1 MKRITIRDV
10 AREANVSVTLVS
22 FVMNAKRDENGNLDC
37 PVNPDTAERIL
48 QVAQRL
54 GYRRNF
60 AAASLRSGRSNTIAV
75 IPNDISNKFFAG
87 ISRCIEDKAQSH
99 GYTVFFA
106 SSDENPKRL
115 GSALDAVLSH
125 NIDGVIVAPCTGAEA
140 AVRHTLDTRT
150 PVVLLDR
157 DIEGLE
163 GVGKVLLDDCAAG
176 KMAIDELVS
185 KGYKNI
191 EMITYT
197 LAISS
202 LSERESGYRQAM
214 MEHDIYDNVRVH
226 YTTYGDAAGDVEKFI
241 KDAVNRGV
249 EAFFLPTYSL
259 SALALAAVK
268 KLRLRIPEDLAIVG
282 FDESDIY
289 SLYETTVT
297 HIVQPLKELGEKSV
311 EVLIGMIEGKPAE
324 SIILKPEL
332 KIGGSTENKR

>member
-37 PVNPDTAERIL
+37 PVNSDTAERIL

-106 SSDENPKRL
+106 SSDENPKKL
-115 GSALDAVLSH
+115 SAAIDAVLSH
-125 NIDGVIVAPCTGAEA
+125 NIDGIIIAPCNGADA
-140 AVRHTLDTRT
+140 AIKHTVDSRV

-176 KMAIDELVS
+176 KMAIDELVT
-185 KGYKNI
+185 KGYRNI

-202 LSERESGYRQAM
+202 LSERERGYRQAM
-214 MEHDIYDNVRVH
+214 MDHDIYDNVRVH
-226 YTTYGDAAGDVEKFI
+226 YTTYGDAANDVEKFI

-297 HIVQPLKELGEKSV
+297 HLVQPLKELGEKSV
-311 EVLIGMIEGKPAE
+311 EVLIDMIEGKPAGR
-324 SIILKPEL
+324 IILRPEL
-332 KIGGSTENKR
+332 IVGGSTESRR